1 MSDDGFQEIHLGNKQ
16 LVFLAMTGV
25 VVLVVAFLFGVLVGR
40 GARPDAPAALT
51 ADAEAAGEPAP
62 SGALPEQASQPAAA
76 SSAPLSAPEPVEDS
90 LSYPQRL
97 EGQPPADDSLAAA
110 ARGAAPARPPAAP
123 AAAPA
128 AQAPAVKSPAPAP
141 AAVPSGGA
149 LAEPPGDGFAV
160 QVVALRDR
168 GKAEAVARR
177 LASKGHRAY
186 LVAPGGRGGA
196 MYRVVVGKFKT
207 RQEADQVKRRI
218 EKEEQF
224 KPWIIR

>member
-1 MSDDGFQEIHLGNKQ
+1 MSDEGFQEIHLGNKQ

-40 GARPDAPAALT
+40 GVRSQEPAAV
-51 ADAEAAGEPAP
+51 AEAEPAVDVAP
-62 SGALPEQASQPAAA
+62 PGGGTEPAQVAAA
-76 SSAPLSAPEPVEDS
+76 PPSAAPLSAPEPIDDE

-97 EGQPPADDSLAAA
+97 EGQPPEGDSIAAA
-110 ARGAAPARPPAAP
+110 KKTPAVKPPAAP
-123 AAAPA
+123 TAAP
-128 AQAPAVKSPAPAP
+128 PP
-141 AAVPSGGA
+141 AAKASAPEPDSRSGL
-149 LAEPPGDGFAV
+149 LAEPPGPGYAV

-168 GKAEAVARR
+168 GKADAVARR

-186 LVAPGGRGGA
+186 VLAPGGRGGP
-196 MYRVVVGKFKT
+196 MYRVVVGKFKN
-207 RQEADQVKRRI
+207 RQEAEGVKRRI

>member
-1 MSDDGFQEIHLGNKQ
+1 MSDEGFQEIHLGNKQ

-40 GARPDAPAALT
+40 GV
-51 ADAEAAGEPAP
+51 GSQEPAP
-62 SGALPEQASQPAAA
+62 LVADAGTVVDTAAA
-76 SSAPLSAPEPVEDS
+76 GAAAEPAPVAAPPSAAPLSAPEPIADE

-97 EGQPPADDSLAAA
+97 EAATPANDSLAAA
-110 ARGAAPARPPAAP
+110 ARTPPAAKP
-123 AAAPA
+123 PAVTPPAAKASVPDPVAAAPA
-128 AQAPAVKSPAPAP
+128 
-141 AAVPSGGA
+141 SG
-149 LAEPPGDGFAV
+149 LVAEPAGPGFAV

-168 GKAEAVARR
+168 AKAEGVARR

-186 LVAPGGRGGA
+186 VVAPGGRGGA
-196 MYRVVVGKFKT
+196 MYRVVVGKFKS